1 VVRRGEH
8 GVADEMQREI
18 SVEIEKVQK
27 KVADSIERAN
37 ELVCEARLALRQQA
51 ERAQPKPVK
60 QTIE

>member
-1 VVRRGEH
+1 M
-8 GVADEMQREI
+8 ADEMQREI